1 MKLYIHPKSK
11 LCSQELEFSLY
22 EKYVPLT
29 RINILKHINRTTNI
43 EDSDYIFLGQI
54 CEGQQISQEFVDL
67 CNKYKRKV
75 IVDIEGD
82 FGSSLFHSCFK
93 QVTTCA
99 GGPDKT
105 WGLEN
110 CFVRPHLS
118 KVLIE
123 LYEQEYSSKHT
134 SEKSINFFF
143 QGQVNVLNRVKMIE
157 SFVESKIENIVF
169 KLQPTWGANKSVKD
183 SDYCQTMSDNLLSLC
198 PRGVGGSSIRLYESC
213 YFGCVPIVLG
223 CDRMMA
229 EDYYD
234 TSFAFKL
241 EDYNNKNEILKLI
254 KIINQTDK
262 QSLIERGLK
271 AKKYYNDIVKPYL
284 TDPMS
289 EFINWLQR
297 NEKCK

>member
-1 MKLYIHPKSK
+1 MKLYIHPESK
-11 LCSQELEFSLY
+11 LCSQESYFKDY

-29 RINILKHINRTTNI
+29 RAGISSIFTVTSSIQ
-43 EDSDYIFLGQI
+43 DCDYIFLGQI
-54 CEGQQISQEFVDL
+54 CEGQEIPQEFIDL

-99 GGPDKT
+99 GGPDKN

-123 LYEQEYSSKHT
+123 LYKSGYPLKHS
-134 SEKSINFFF
+134 SEKNKNFFF
-143 QGQVNVLNRVKMIE
+143 QGQINVLNRVKMIE
-157 SFVESKIENIVF
+157 SFIESKIENIIF
-169 KLQPTWGANKSVKD
+169 KVQPIWGANKSIKD
-183 SDYCQTMSDNLLSLC
+183 SDYCQTMNDNLLSLC

-213 YFGCVPIVLG
+213 YFGCVPIILG
-223 CDRMMA
+223 SDRMMA
-229 EDYYD
+229 EDEYD

-241 EDYNNKNEILKLI
+241 QDYNNKTEILKLI
-254 KIINQTDK
+254 KIINETDH
-262 QSLIERGLK
+262 QCLISKGIK
-271 AKKYYNDIVKPYL
+271 ARKYYDDIIKPYL
-284 TDPMS
+284 DSPS
-289 EFINWLQR
+289 NEFLKWVL
-297 NEKCK
+297 K